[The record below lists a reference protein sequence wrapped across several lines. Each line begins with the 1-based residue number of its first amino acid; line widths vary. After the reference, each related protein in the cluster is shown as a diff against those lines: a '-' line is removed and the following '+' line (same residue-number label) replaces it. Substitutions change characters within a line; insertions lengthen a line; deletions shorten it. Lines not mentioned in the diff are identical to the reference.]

1 LAFSERLAE
10 VERRLALSPA
20 PPRRILGPD
29 ANGREPA
36 SSFQA
41 TRMATHQ
48 EWQSKLIG
56 GQRLISEASL
66 RAYMEQLDD

>member
-1 LAFSERLAE
+1 
-10 VERRLALSPA
+10 
-20 PPRRILGPD
+20 
-29 ANGREPA
+29 
-36 SSFQA
+36 
-41 TRMATHQ
+41 MATHQ